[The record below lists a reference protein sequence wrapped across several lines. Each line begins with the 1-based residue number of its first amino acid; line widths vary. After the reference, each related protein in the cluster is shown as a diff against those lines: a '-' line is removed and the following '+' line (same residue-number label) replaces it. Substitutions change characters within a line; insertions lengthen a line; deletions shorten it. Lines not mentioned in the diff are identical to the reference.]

1 MERNDVGRVLLS
13 SIVPQLLMWSLL
25 TPHNLSLWYKSLSAV
40 MILHYITACN
50 SNHHQLYKVVKKKI
64 VVKFYFNKH
73 LNEVVGFY
81 DYDEYINLIT
91 FYIVLE
97 LIIYSTRKNFQRCPY
112 DLLIIISHI
121 LAARWLIWILM
132 LKLPS
137 QKLNLRLHQLGGLGW
152 WGWGRV
158 SSKIWTNESN
168 KGTKDFFDSI
178 IQKVV
183 PPPFVVN

>member
-1 MERNDVGRVLLS
+1 MLPS

-81 DYDEYINLIT
+81 DYDKYINLIT
-91 FYIVLE
+91 FYIMLE
-97 LIIYSTRKNFQRCPY
+97 LTNYIMRKNSQYIWFTHHNIPHLGCQVINMNTNVEAP
-112 DLLIIISHI
+112 
-121 LAARWLIWILM
+121 LAKIESAT
-132 LKLPS
+132 PPV
-137 QKLNLRLHQLGGLGW
+137 GGLG
-152 WGWGRV
+152 
-158 SSKIWTNESN
+158 
-168 KGTKDFFDSI
+168 
-178 IQKVV
+178 
-183 PPPFVVN
+183 